1 MSDEN
6 LQAPI
11 PMSEYDYHL
20 PSELIAQE
28 PLEVRSESR
37 LLVLDR
43 SQNDVEHSKFA
54 NLPDLLDPGD
64 LLVFND
70 TRVIPAR
77 LLGHRESGGKVEFL
91 LLKHQDDG
99 NWLALAKPSSRL
111 KIGERLQIDRRS
123 GPRYS
128 SARLVEKLPEGQ
140 VVVELDA
147 DISDHLVEFG
157 RMPLPPYIDHQLDDD
172 ERYQTVYA
180 RAEGSAAAPTAGL
193 HFTPH
198 IMSELQGKG
207 IETGFVTLHVGLDT
221 FRPVTEDDAR
231 NHAIHREWCS
241 VSADVISS
249 IEDTRKSG
257 GRVVAVGTTSA
268 RTLETWGQR
277 ARQGNA
283 DPFTGET
290 NIYITPGYK
299 WTVTDALFTNFHLPK
314 STLLLMVSALAG
326 RERVLE
332 AYRQAVDERYRFFS
346 FGDAMII
353 L

>member
-1 MSDEN
+1 MSD
-6 LQAPI
+6 
-11 PMSEYDYHL
+11 YDYDL
-20 PSELIAQE
+20 PPELIAQV
-28 PLEVRSESR
+28 PLEERSESR

-43 SQNDVEHSKFA
+43 AKTNVLHSKFA
-54 NLPDLLDPGD
+54 ELPDLLDPGD

-91 LLKHQDDG
+91 LLKQHDDG
-99 NWLALAKPSSRL
+99 KWLALAKPSSRL
-111 KIGERLQIDRRS
+111 KIGESLQIDRRS

-128 SARLVEKLPEGQ
+128 TARLVEKLPEGQ
-140 VVVELDA
+140 VIVELDA

-157 RMPLPPYIDHQLDDD
+157 RMPLPPYIDHQLGDD

-193 HFTPH
+193 HFTSQVISQLH
-198 IMSELQGKG
+198 QKAIK
-207 IETGFVTLHVGLDT
+207 TAFVTLHVGLDT

-249 IEDTRKSG
+249 IEETRMSG
-257 GRVVAVGTTSA
+257 RRIVAVGTTSA

-277 ARQGNA
+277 AKQGNIG
-283 DPFTGET
+283 PFTDET
-290 NIYITPGYK
+290 DIYITPGYE
-299 WTVTDALFTNFHLPK
+299 WTIVDALFTNFHLPK

-326 RERVLE
+326 RERILD